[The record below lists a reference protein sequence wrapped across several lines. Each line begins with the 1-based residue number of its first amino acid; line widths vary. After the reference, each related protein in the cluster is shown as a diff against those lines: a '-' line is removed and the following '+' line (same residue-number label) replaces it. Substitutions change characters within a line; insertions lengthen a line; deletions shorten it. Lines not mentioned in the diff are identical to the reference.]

1 MANAKAEAFKKF
13 IESKDSGAFGV
24 EEIPKDE
31 LHTVL
36 FHSRLK
42 AGNVEYPFI
51 VTVDDS
57 VFVTLRVLLDQAVVK
72 GEKRA
77 AVLEE
82 MNRLNHTYKSFKH
95 YVDQGGQYGPGC
107 LSHHAGKNGGIPDLQ
122 HADYDDGAFGTCWG
136 RHPESSRY
144 QNA

>member
-1 MANAKAEAFKKF
+1 M
-13 IESKDSGAFGV
+13 
-24 EEIPKDE
+24 
-31 LHTVL
+31 
-36 FHSRLK
+36 
-42 AGNVEYPFI
+42 EYPFI

-95 YVDQGGQYGPGC
+95 YVDQGGSMVLDACLIMPEKMEGSLIYNMLTMMMEHLEHVGDGIRKAAGIKTPEGPG
-107 LSHHAGKNGGIPDLQ
+107 LSIVK
-122 HADYDDGAFGTCWG
+122 
-136 RHPESSRY
+136 
-144 QNA
+144 